1 MKKIS
6 RNKQKDKQPLAG
18 LFNLKKIM
26 LVPLSIF
33 GIIAALTNIMVYS
46 AI

>member
-6 RNKQKDKQPLAG
+6 RNKQKDKRPLAG
-18 LFNLKKIM
+18 LFDLKKIM
-26 LVPLSIF
+26 IVPLTIF
-33 GIIAALTNIMVYS
+33 GVIATLANIMVYS

>member
-6 RNKQKDKQPLAG
+6 RNKQKDKLPLAG
-18 LFNLKKIM
+18 LFGLKQIM

-33 GIIAALTNIMVYS
+33 GIIASVTNIMIYS
-46 AI
+46 AL